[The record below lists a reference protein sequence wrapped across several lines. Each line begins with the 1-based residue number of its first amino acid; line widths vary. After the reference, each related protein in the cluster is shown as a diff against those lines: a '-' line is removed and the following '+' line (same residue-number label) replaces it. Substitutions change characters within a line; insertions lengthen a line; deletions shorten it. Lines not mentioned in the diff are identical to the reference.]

1 MQNKD
6 FETFPYDK
14 EKEKLKARSNIIP
27 EFIKAEKQTK
37 NQKQSI

>member
-6 FETFPYDK
+6 FKTFTYDK
-14 EKEKLKARSNIIP
+14 KKEKLKARSNIIP
-27 EFIKAEKQTK
+27 EFIKAEKHTK